1 MDLAGARKLQLSTE
15 KYLEQCGASVDTTRR
30 RFYSVHETTPTTA
43 TAASANKAHTTVGL
57 EQLVGVE
64 HMDADGQVHTSRKLS
79 TKNDSKSPKKPSGS
93 NKEHKEAK

>member
-1 MDLAGARKLQLSTE
+1 M
-15 KYLEQCGASVDTTRR
+15 DTTRR

-43 TAASANKAHTTVGL
+43 TAASGANKAHTTVGL

-79 TKNDSKSPKKPSGS
+79 SKTDSKSPKKPSSHSS
-93 NKEHKEAK
+93 NKEYKEAK